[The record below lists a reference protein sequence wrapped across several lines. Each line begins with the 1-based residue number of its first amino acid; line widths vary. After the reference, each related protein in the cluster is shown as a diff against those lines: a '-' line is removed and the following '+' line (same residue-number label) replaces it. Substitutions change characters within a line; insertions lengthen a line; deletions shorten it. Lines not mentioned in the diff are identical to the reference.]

1 MVLEAKVDI
10 NLLINN
16 LLFEPLQI
24 FKVTQEFKDFRFL
37 FRIHLKFLIIVNIS
51 LFTGMAI
58 LLVQRDVG
66 LAEAHFC
73 IGSILTTLEEIY
85 AILSGNFFERD
96 QLFFDC
102 EFVKHGLLMR
112 IIVKMVLLLWSRI
125 EET

>member
-1 MVLEAKVDI
+1 MVFEAKVDI
-10 NLLINN
+10 NVFVDHF
-16 LLFEPLQI
+16 LFEPLHF
-24 FKVTQEFKDFRFL
+24 FKVTQEFKDFCFL
-37 FRIHLKFLIIVNIS
+37 FRIHLNFLIIVNIS
-51 LFTGMAI
+51 LFTGMAF

-73 IGSILTTLEEIY
+73 IGSILTTLIEIY
-85 AILSGNFFERD
+85 ALLSGKFFERD

-112 IIVKMVLLLWSRI
+112 IIVELVLLWSRI